1 MGDGRVCAAQQLTT
15 PRAAALRPLLGLDAS
30 GFVLQKH
37 LQQKGALE
45 MGT

>member
-1 MGDGRVCAAQQLTT
+1 MRAAQQLTT
-15 PRAAALRPLLGLDAS
+15 PRAAALGLDAS